1 MLERNDMNETYKFPC
16 IQGSKP
22 SDFWFPKGRP
32 PPFQREK
39 KKKNKEHTNETL
51 RLPITSNMPFSEMI
65 PAPVLSSII
74 RQTGNH
80 GPRSSVTDPATR
92 ILGNLLYL
100 HEPDRSSPDYRHLI
114 QALAVQNVFWGILY
128 GFLQCLTLHLCKS
141 RIQLYTGAS
150 LDISMRNIIPSWHG
164 PRRRF
169 IFTTSFSFI
178 TPSFTFFLISS
189 R

>member
-1 MLERNDMNETYKFPC
+1 MKLISFLVYKVANRLTSGF
-16 IQGSKP
+16 QKVGL
-22 SDFWFPKGRP
+22 
-32 PPFQREK
+32 PPFRER

-114 QALAVQNVFWGILY
+114 QALAVQNVF
-128 GFLQCLTLHLCKS
+128 
-141 RIQLYTGAS
+141 
-150 LDISMRNIIPSWHG
+150 
-164 PRRRF
+164 
-169 IFTTSFSFI
+169 
-178 TPSFTFFLISS
+178 
-189 R
+189 

>member
-1 MLERNDMNETYKFPC
+1 MLRHQHERFIWRSDKPHRLWIVTNTIWNQTMLERNDMNETYKFPC

-39 KKKNKEHTNETL
+39 KKKQGTYKWNFAPSDNVTYAIL
-51 RLPITSNMPFSEMI
+51 RNDTSTRF
-65 PAPVLSSII
+65 SSII

-128 GFLQCLTLHLCKS
+128 GFL
-141 RIQLYTGAS
+141 
-150 LDISMRNIIPSWHG
+150 
-164 PRRRF
+164 
-169 IFTTSFSFI
+169 
-178 TPSFTFFLISS
+178 
-189 R
+189 

>member
-1 MLERNDMNETYKFPC
+1 MKLISFLVYKVANRLTSGF
-16 IQGSKP
+16 QKVGL
-22 SDFWFPKGRP
+22 
-32 PPFQREK
+32 PPFRERK
-39 KKKNKEHTNETL
+39 KKKQGTYKWNFAPSDNVTYAIL
-51 RLPITSNMPFSEMI
+51 RNDTSTRF
-65 PAPVLSSII
+65 SSII

-150 LDISMRNIIPSWHG
+150 LDISIRNIIPSWHG

-169 IFTTSFSFI
+169 IFTTSFFFI
-178 TPSFTFFLISS
+178 TPSFSFFLISS